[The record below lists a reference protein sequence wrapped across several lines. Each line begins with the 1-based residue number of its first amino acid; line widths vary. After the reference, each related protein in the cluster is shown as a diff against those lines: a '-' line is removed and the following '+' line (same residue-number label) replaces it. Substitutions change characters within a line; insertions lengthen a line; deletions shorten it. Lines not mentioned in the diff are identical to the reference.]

1 MRIRSIL
8 SFPLIVIVK
17 FYQYVISPLKPPTC
31 RHIPTCSQYAMDA
44 LKMHGSV
51 RGSQL
56 AVKRIARCHPWGSSG
71 FDPVPKILV
80 KKLHLGH
87 YPKTDLLKQ
96 K

>member
-1 MRIRSIL
+1 
-8 SFPLIVIVK
+8 
-17 FYQYVISPLKPPTC
+17 
-31 RHIPTCSQYAMDA
+31 MDA